1 MVNTWKNHFKLNKTI
16 LLLFLCISISA
27 FADDQ
32 NWTKNS
38 ISVKRLNGISFRLA
52 NEIKYRSWDW
62 NDGVFTKN
70 WAFGVGK
77 KLGNGFS
84 ISFNYKQELT
94 RSSTGNSAL
103 ERAQNFDISWKRG
116 LSNRSAFDLRLRTE
130 IRKYDN
136 GRKPDHYRFRFRFRF
151 TAHRSILGHPV
162 EPYLAIEP
170 FYDTT
175 SDSFSKYRFSTG
187 LMVPI
192 IRHTKLRLGYL
203 MEDARKGSTHHVFST
218 GISLSF

>member
-1 MVNTWKNHFKLNKTI
+1 MLRKT
-16 LLLFLCISISA
+16 LLLIFLCISISA
-27 FADDQ
+27 YADDQ
-32 NWTKNS
+32 NWTENS
-38 ISVKRLNGISFRLA
+38 ISVKQPNGISFSLA
-52 NEIKYRSWDW
+52 NEIKYRSWNW

-70 WAFGVGK
+70 WVFGVGK

-84 ISFNYKQELT
+84 ISLNYKQELT
-94 RSSTGNSAL
+94 RSSTGNDVL
-103 ERAQNFDISWKRG
+103 ERRPNFDISWKKG

-136 GRKPDHYRFRFRFRF
+136 GLKSDQYRFRFRFRF
-151 TAHRSILGHPV
+151 TVQRSILGHSV

-175 SDSFSKYRFSTG
+175 SDSLSKYRFSTG
-187 LMVPI
+187 LTVPI

-203 MEDARKGSTHHVFST
+203 LEEARRGPTHHVFTT
-218 GISLSF
+218 GVSLSF